1 MMKPVFAALAALTL
15 LSANAMA
22 TEVKF
27 VTEATY
33 PPFEFMT
40 DKNEFSGFD
49 VELAQAVCAEAKLTC
64 TFSNQAFDS
73 LIPSLK
79 FRRFD
84 AAIAAMDVTEE
95 RAKQVDFSNIYYE
108 NSAVFVAAQGKFADA
123 AQLTGKN
130 IGVQN
135 GTSHQSYLLEQ
146 LKGKEIKAVPYAS
159 YHNALMDLTSGRVDA
174 VFADTAVAAEWL
186 KSHAGYQMVGQPVTD
201 AKYFGAGFAIA
212 VNKGNKALLDSLN
225 QGLAAIKA
233 NGTYQKLYAKYFS
246 K

>member
-1 MMKPVFAALAALTL
+1 MIKFITALLAGTL

-22 TEVKF
+22 TDVKF

-40 DKNEFSGFD
+40 DKNEFAGFD
-49 VELAQAVCAEAKLTC
+49 VELALAVCAAAKLNC

-84 AAIAAMDVTEE
+84 AAIAAMDVTPE
-95 RAKQVDFSNIYYE
+95 RAKQVDFSDIYYA
-108 NSAVFVAAQGKFADA
+108 NSAVFVAPEGKFSEVE
-123 AQLTGKN
+123 QLKGKR

-146 LKGKEIKAVPYAS
+146 LKDQGVKAVPYAS
-159 YHNALMDLTSGRVDA
+159 YQNALMDLTSQRVDA

-186 KSHAGYQMVGQPVTD
+186 KSHPGYTMVGKPVTD

-212 VNKGNKALLDSLN
+212 VNKGNKTLLDSLN
-225 QGLAAIKA
+225 QGLAAIKSD
-233 NGTYQKLYAKYFS
+233 GSYQKLYDKYFT

>member
-1 MMKPVFAALAALTL
+1 MVTDLPDLGLQALQILEGLRLFPGVAEQSGGVVQRHHLNAVL
-15 LSANAMA
+15 LKELPMLLRDL
-22 TEVKF
+22 EV
-27 VTEATY
+27 
-33 PPFEFMT
+33 
-40 DKNEFSGFD
+40 
-49 VELAQAVCAEAKLTC
+49 LADQLHGADAAEAH
-64 TFSNQAFDS
+64 D
-73 LIPSLK
+73 
-79 FRRFD
+79 
-84 AAIAAMDVTEE
+84 DV
-95 RAKQVDFSNIYYE
+95 
-108 NSAVFVAAQGKFADA
+108 

-146 LKGKEIKAVPYAS
+146 LKDKEVKAVPYAS
-159 YHNALMDLTSGRVDA
+159 YQNALMDLTSGRVDA

-186 KSHAGYQMVGQPVTD
+186 KSHNGYQMVGKPVTD